1 MFHSLQGELEGRPV
15 YHRLEHRVDAPG
27 LTPMGVKEKLA
38 SIPRIDMWIPTMDR
52 WHLILPHCTQP
63 EKDLAE
69 LLARNCLA
77 VPAQPP
83 LWIIEALCGQDRTER
98 SVDSKGFGQASRG

>member
-27 LTPMGVKEKLA
+27 LTPMAVKEKLA
-38 SIPRIDMWIPTMDR
+38 SIPMIDGWTPTMDR

-69 LLARNCLA
+69 LLRG
-77 VPAQPP
+77 PA
-83 LWIIEALCGQDRTER
+83 WGYRR
-98 SVDSKGFGQASRG
+98 SLRSGL